1 MQFLQTCLNYKSFAA
16 LNSPNTSATIV
27 PSLPQQ
33 LLPWKSLKKDEI
45 EITCSVDSNTC
56 SETTVEDGIKLPCSG
71 ITDESVS
78 SSPAAD
84 EKHGSYIFLIPKEY
98 GVTQPTYEGYLPAA
112 AADENYRPYIF
123 FVIPEEYGVMPPT
136 YKAYPPG
143 WICVDTGYRA
153 IPPDWDAVPPI
164 EGTPLLMWMCRLL
177 ALRFLLVWFF
187 QGPKLLCKM
196 NLFHRVGTV
205 FQYIGRSFNQVGKAF
220 LRIRRSCLPH
230 GAVFLAIGRSNHPWR
245 PLRSRSLL
253 KTKLS
258 IWNLWRMTVSVDAD
272 KKTGLYIRI
281 IIPKEYGMMRPGYKA

>member
-1 MQFLQTCLNYKSFAA
+1 MEVTE
-16 LNSPNTSATIV
+16 
-27 PSLPQQ
+27 
-33 LLPWKSLKKDEI
+33 KDEI

-84 EKHGSYIFLIPKEY
+84 EKYGSYIFLIPKEY

-164 EGTPLLMWMCRLL
+164 EGTPVVDVDVSAPRVEVPVSMVFPR
-177 ALRFLLVWFF
+177 
-187 QGPKLLCKM
+187 PKVIM
-196 NLFHRVGTV
+196 
-205 FQYIGRSFNQVGKAF
+205 QDE
-220 LRIRRSCLPH
+220 
-230 GAVFLAIGRSNHPWR
+230 
-245 PLRSRSLL
+245 
-253 KTKLS
+253 S
-258 IWNLWRMTVSVDAD
+258 I
-272 KKTGLYIRI
+272 
-281 IIPKEYGMMRPGYKA
+281 P